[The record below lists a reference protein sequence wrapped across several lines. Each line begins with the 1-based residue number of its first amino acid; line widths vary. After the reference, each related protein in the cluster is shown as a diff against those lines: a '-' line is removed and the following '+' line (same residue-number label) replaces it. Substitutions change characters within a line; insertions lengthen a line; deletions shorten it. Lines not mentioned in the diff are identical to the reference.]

1 MRRFVVVLVASAAWV
16 VALAGSNYDELV
28 ALRQRL
34 ARSRE
39 LNRESGFRAEV
50 QFAISRKADKEFSA
64 RTLYQVGIRQLYH
77 ERSRATKTFQ
87 TLLELHP
94 NVEPYAS
101 LAAYELARLLR
112 ERDSARST
120 AIKLYERFLARRPF
134 DRVRR
139 PVALVELARLNK
151 EAGKL
156 DQAEQW
162 CRGFLREF
170 PTRLPGRAECV
181 GLLAE
186 VAIARKDL
194 AIARQLIEALG
205 SQCPWATDMRHSLLL
220 ALAQAHRAA
229 GDRQAALAI
238 YEGLLQAPPAD
249 TSSRIQLYSGLA
261 TLYTQQGDTNA
272 AAQIYRRMANDPTL
286 SSSYRSSA
294 FRQLFALQRKEGDNA
309 AIVRTAYEAIAAD
322 PSVAYQYVD
331 ILGDLVDALVAMG
344 RTDEALGMAKAY
356 YRLSA
361 LGAAGSSYYSNSA
374 RYRYDAVYAVVRALK
389 AKEGGLQSANAFIRL
404 VEHGPEGPDGK
415 AGTKDDLPNPLAA
428 YPLPP
433 NPERDRLFA
442 QAERRFVN
450 EPLKLGY
457 LYLCWD
463 KPVEAIMA
471 FRRHYLAAGEG
482 TPLTTAASLLAR
494 AMRALDMPEE
504 KVQAFFDYQNYGPAG
519 KDGKKGTK
527 DDLVDPILALKKK

>member
-1 MRRFVVVLVASAAWV
+1 MRLFVIWVLSVSYGL
-16 VALAGSNYDELV
+16 ALAGSGYDELV

-39 LNRESGFRAEV
+39 LNHESGFRAEV
-50 QFAISRKADKEFSA
+50 AFAVAHKAEKELSA
-64 RTLYQVGIRQLYH
+64 RTLYQVGTRQLYH
-77 ERSRATKTFQ
+77 ERSPAQKTFQ

-94 NVEPYAS
+94 TVEPYAS
-101 LAAYELARLLR
+101 LGAYELARLLAER
-112 ERDSARST
+112 ERSRSE
-120 AIKLYERFLARRPF
+120 AIKLYERFLARHPF

-139 PVALVELARLNK
+139 PVALLELARLNK
-151 EAGKL
+151 ETGKL

-170 PTRLPGRAECV
+170 PTRVVGRDKCV
-181 GLLAE
+181 ALLAE

-194 AIARQLIEALG
+194 GIARQLVDALA
-205 SQCPWATDMRHSLLL
+205 SQCPWATDLRHSLLL

-229 GDRQAALAI
+229 GDRKAALAI
-238 YEGLLQAPPAD
+238 YEDLLKAPPPD

-261 TLYTQQGDTNA
+261 TLYAQEGDTNA
-272 AAQIYRRMANDPTL
+272 AARVYRQMANDSTL
-286 SSSYRSSA
+286 SASYRSSA
-294 FRQLFALQRKEGDNA
+294 FRQLFALRRKEGDNA
-309 AIVRTAYEAIAAD
+309 AIVRAAYEAIAAD
-322 PSVAYQYVD
+322 PSVAYQYAD

-374 RYRYDAVYAVVRALK
+374 RYRYDAVYAVIRALK

-415 AGTKDDLPNPLAA
+415 LGTKDDLPDPLAA

-450 EPLKLGY
+450 EPLRLGY

-463 KPVEAIMA
+463 KPARALMA

-482 TPLTTAASLLAR
+482 TSLTTAASLVAR

-504 KVQAFFDYQNYGPAG
+504 KVQEFFDYQNYGPAG
-519 KDGKKGTK
+519 KDGKKGTN
-527 DDLVDPILALKKK
+527 DDLADPILALKKK